1 MRKLGISRRDL
12 FEKIERDAL
21 GPLPATE
28 WEFAEWKRARVN
40 IDYHI
45 DAESF
50 FYSVPHALIHAE
62 VDVRVTERMI
72 EVFHRGQRVGLH
84 ERRYMGARHGTA
96 PEHMPSVHRRYAAW
110 TPDRFRRWAA
120 TIGPHTE
127 GLIAAMLAARRHP
140 EQGFRTC
147 LGVLKLYRGV
157 EAAKAEA
164 VSARA
169 LEIGAFNCK
178 SVAALLTGKSRAS
191 GAGDAL
197 RQRCSI
203 TKISAVPA
211 ITTERNPSMLA
222 HPTLD
227 LSNALGPGLYGLAKW
242 FKELEH
248 KAEARGLEHAEWL
261 GLLLEYELTLRR
273 QKRFETRSRAARL
286 RHPASVEDVDYQS
299 TRGLDRALFLKL
311 AACDWIAERRNLLI
325 TGASGLG
332 KSWLACALG
341 QKACRQDISV
351 LYYRVPRLF
360 TDLTV
365 AHGDGSYGRL
375 LRKIARA
382 RLLILDDWGPEALVG
397 DQARDLLEIVED
409 RYDAGSL
416 VITSQV
422 PVDRWHEM
430 IGILTIADAILDRVI
445 HNAYRLE
452 LSGDSLRKRRSA
464 PWPHRAAQRRR
475 PHRGRL
481 AERRAALAGR
491 AAPAERRADH
501 PRQIAGGACRP
512 RPLRDA
518 LLISSARGDAGG
530 RGRAR
535 PLGHREPAALGSRRR
550 LRRGPIAPRKGHCA
564 RNMAIVRHFA
574 VNMIRTAQS
583 LRTSP

>member
-1 MRKLGISRRDL
+1 
-12 FEKIERDAL
+12 
-21 GPLPATE
+21 
-28 WEFAEWKRARVN
+28 
-40 IDYHI
+40 
-45 DAESF
+45 
-50 FYSVPHALIHAE
+50 
-62 VDVRVTERMI
+62 
-72 EVFHRGQRVGLH
+72 
-84 ERRYMGARHGTA
+84 
-96 PEHMPSVHRRYAAW
+96 
-110 TPDRFRRWAA
+110 
-120 TIGPHTE
+120 
-127 GLIAAMLAARRHP
+127 
-140 EQGFRTC
+140 
-147 LGVLKLYRGV
+147 
-157 EAAKAEA
+157 
-164 VSARA
+164 
-169 LEIGAFNCK
+169 
-178 SVAALLTGKSRAS
+178 
-191 GAGDAL
+191 
-197 RQRCSI
+197 
-203 TKISAVPA
+203 
-211 ITTERNPSMLA
+211 MLA

-227 LSNALGPGLYGLAKW
+227 LLNALGLYGLAKG

-360 TDLTV
+360 TDLAV

-430 IGILTIADAILDRVI
+430 IGIPTIADAILDRVI

-452 LSGDSLRKRRSA
+452 ALRRQPPQA
-464 PWPHRAAQRRR
+464 PLGARK
-475 PHRGRL
+475 
-481 AERRAALAGR
+481 
-491 AAPAERRADH
+491 
-501 PRQIAGGACRP
+501 PRTGLTASTTRNIIQID
-512 RPLRDA
+512 LRTH
-518 LLISSARGDAGG
+518 DAGG
-530 RGRAR
+530 RHQIGTLAGFGSEQVAGFILECMAGFVGIRTLDHVERSIGDLKAPVAKGTDDVIATIESWRKSAGAPPAVLAPPANGTSLLEGIETATKPIQEMMDLVTGNSATAWVTQRLESVLDEIVRIRRPQPIRGGVRGRREIHRRRAERRGVRAAADVEEHLGRSGPAVRWQDSRPRGILSPEILRSALIAVSADALEGMLRGIRDLVLRLLDLAR
-535 PLGHREPAALGSRRR
+535 DMLKAIRDLLLVKIRLPFIEDLVKLVTGGARLGRHLLQSRRR
-550 LRRGPIAPRKGHCA
+550 HAAA
-564 RNMAIVRHFA
+564 RSNSGDAH
-574 VNMIRTAQS
+574 
-583 LRTSP
+583 P